1 MNGSTFMPR
10 LSHYRFSLLFGACA
24 TLLMTSASMAQNTES
39 SSFASAFFISKSV
52 DASGNSHVE
61 WLGSIVIWM
70 LIAGSVASIG
80 LMGTLYAKN
89 KADRIMPEKIKTQ
102 TRKLIKTGRYREAL
116 TLLADEDSDFAKV
129 LHGALSRASGG
140 FGAMQRGLE
149 MAAGEVVATRSRHVE
164 ILNVIG
170 QVSPMIGLFGTVYG
184 MILAFQSIVASGGNA
199 DPVLLAGGIGTA
211 LVTTFWGLIVAIPAL
226 SGYATIRSKLDAVQA
241 EAISE
246 VVDIIES
253 FRTDGGKRRSSSSS
267 SKSAERTKKTKDASQ
282 DS

>member
-1 MNGSTFMPR
+1 MDGFTFMPQ
-10 LSHYRFSLLFGACA
+10 LSTNRTVFLFATA
-24 TLLMTSASMAQNTES
+24 STLLMPSMAAAQDTEAG
-39 SSFASAFFISKSV
+39 SFASAFFISTSAN
-52 DASGNSHVE
+52 ASGESYVE
-61 WLGSIVIWM
+61 WLGSIIIWL

-80 LMGTLYAKN
+80 LMGTLYMKTN
-89 KADRIMPEKIKTQ
+89 PERILPLETKTQ
-102 TRKLIKTGRYREAL
+102 ARKLIKGGRYREAL
-116 TLLADEDSDFAKV
+116 TLLADDESDFAKV
-129 LHGALSRASGG
+129 LHAALARASGG

-226 SGYATIRSKLDAVQA
+226 SGYATIRAKLDGAQA

-246 VVDIIES
+246 AVDIIEG
-253 FRTDGGKRRSSSSS
+253 FRADGGKRRSSST
-267 SKSAERTKKTKDASQ
+267 RTDKKQKKDQPEGA
-282 DS
+282 